1 MNASLTRDVRRLV
14 GASKLIALRAPAN
27 TALGDR
33 RSRSVG
39 SGIEFAQYRD
49 YEPGDDLRHL
59 DRHVYARFG
68 RTTIKQFHL
77 EQRLRVSV
85 LLDASGSMGVDPSSW
100 QRAVELASAL
110 GTAALN
116 GSDQVRFGS
125 AKGGHIEWG
134 TVVTRE
140 AQLWRAVSHLEATRP
155 GGGNGT
161 FSDAAARSLE
171 ALTHP
176 GLLVVI
182 GDWLVDDYQAAL
194 KTWHVRGQ
202 EIVAIQVLGRA
213 ESDAAGDS
221 SGWLRLVD
229 AETGAVEDRSA
240 DATTWSSYRA
250 AVAEWS
256 ERVRAS
262 VWAVEGRWL
271 SVPAGGRFDEMTV
284 RSMRGLGLIT

>member
-1 MNASLTRDVRRLV
+1 
-14 GASKLIALRAPAN
+14 
-27 TALGDR
+27 LGDR

-77 EQRLRVSV
+77 EQRLRVTV
-85 LLDASGSMGVDPSSW
+85 LLDASGSMGVDPASW
-100 QRAVELASAL
+100 QRAVEMASAF

-116 GSDQVRFGS
+116 GSDQVRFGV
-125 AKGGHIEWG
+125 AKGERIEWG
-134 TVVTRE
+134 AVVTRE
-140 AQLWRAVSHLEATRP
+140 AQLWRAVGHLEATRP

-161 FSDAAARSLE
+161 FSEAASRSLE
-171 ALTHP
+171 VLGQP

-194 KTWHVRGQ
+194 KSWHVRGQ
-202 EIVAIQVLGRA
+202 EIVAVQVLGST
-213 ESDAAGDS
+213 ESDS
-221 SGWLRLVD
+221 SESPSGWLRLVD
-229 AETGAVEDRSA
+229 VETGAVEERRA
-240 DATTWSSYRA
+240 DASTWSSYRA
-250 AVAEWS
+250 AVGEWS

-271 SVPAGGRFDEMTV
+271 SVSAGARFDETTV